1 MTPSID
7 GVLVVDKPEG
17 LTSHDVVA
25 AVRRRL
31 PKGTKVGHTGTLDPF
46 ATGVLP
52 VVIGKATR
60 LSQFLTGVRKCYVAG
75 VTFGTATDS
84 GDRTGR
90 VIATGAP
97 SAGAGLTPAVIADAL
112 GRFIGTHPQVPPAHS
127 AKKVEGERAYALAR
141 RGESVTL
148 PPVTVTAYA
157 LGLETWDAAT
167 QTATVTLEVSAG
179 YYVRSLARDLGQA
192 VGVPA
197 HLSSLRRTASGDF
210 TLVQAHDLAA
220 LVQAPAD
227 RILEWRVPMAALL
240 PDLPALPLHAA
251 QLAAV
256 VHGQPFALTPDQQM
270 PREADRDPA
279 RIRLLDERGELVA
292 LARPSGPPPHLLHAD
307 LVLR

>member
-1 MTPSID
+1 MTPPLD

-60 LSQFLTGVRKCYVAG
+60 LSQFLTGARKRYVAG
-75 VTFGTATDS
+75 ITFGTATDT
-84 GDRTGR
+84 GDRTGG
-90 VIATGAP
+90 VIATA
-97 SAGAGLTPAVIADAL
+97 SATAGLTPAVIADAL
-112 GRFIGTHPQVPPAHS
+112 GAFLGTHPQVPPAHS
-127 AKKVEGERAYALAR
+127 AKKVEGERAYTLAR
-141 RGESVTL
+141 RGETVTL
-148 PPVTVTAYA
+148 APVTVTAYA

-210 TLVQAHDLAA
+210 TLGQAHDLAA

-227 RILEWRVPMAALL
+227 AIVEWRVPMAALL
-240 PDLPALPLHAA
+240 PDLPALPLGAA

-256 VHGQPFALTPDQQM
+256 VHGQPFALTADQQM
-270 PREADRDPA
+270 PHESDRAPA

-292 LARPSGPPPHLLHAD
+292 LARPSGSPPHQLHAD